1 MPPAR
6 LILGRSPGLCASCHT
21 FTCTKA
27 RPQHVYTS
35 RIAHIHLP
43 QPEIVGWAI
52 QWYAFTKV
60 AAFPS
65 SRWPPCELKHAVAVL
80 ASINDAAR
88 QPRLQPLSGE
98 RYDKSRSPKI
108 DPLLTFSILP
118 SHSPVTTPTTPYS
131 VTIYSQYV

>member
-1 MPPAR
+1 MRGVNDAAGAPNLR
-6 LILGRSPGLCASCHT
+6 RSPPGCVHRGHTGT

-27 RPQHVYTS
+27 RLQHVYTS

-43 QPEIVGWAI
+43 QPEIVGCAI
-52 QWYAFTKV
+52 QWHAFTKV

-65 SRWPPCELKHAVAVL
+65 SRWPPCEELKHAVAVL

-118 SHSPVTTPTTPYS
+118 SHS
-131 VTIYSQYV
+131 Q